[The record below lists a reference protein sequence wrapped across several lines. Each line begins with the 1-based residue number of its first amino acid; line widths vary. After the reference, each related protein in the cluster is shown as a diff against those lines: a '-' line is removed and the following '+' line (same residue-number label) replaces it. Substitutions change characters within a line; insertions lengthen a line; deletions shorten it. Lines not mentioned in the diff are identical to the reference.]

1 MRNPMAGETM
11 QPDNLPQR
19 IRDAVA
25 SGEFT
30 KARLL
35 WEEYGDTF
43 RAARLRGPLPVDRLV
58 EARELAEWTR
68 MAALGAR
75 ALIQDRLNQI
85 AVAQKYGWPQ
95 KQPQTRVA
103 ARF

>member
-1 MRNPMAGETM
+1 MPRKSPE
-11 QPDNLPQR
+11 PRSLPQQ

-25 SGEFT
+25 SDEFS

-35 WEEYGDTF
+35 WEEYGELF
-43 RAARLRGPLPVDRLV
+43 RADILRGPVPQSRLA

-68 MAALGAR
+68 MAALCAR
-75 ALIQDRLNQI
+75 ARMRDRLNQI
-85 AVAQKYGWPQ
+85 AVAQKYGWPAERRGS
-95 KQPQTRVA
+95 TLA

>member
-1 MRNPMAGETM
+1 MRNPMPGETM

-30 KARLL
+30 KAKLL
-35 WEEYGDTF
+35 WEEYGETF
-43 RAARLRGPLPVDRLV
+43 RADRQRGPLSLGRVV

-68 MAALGAR
+68 MAALCAR
-75 ALIQDRLNQI
+75 AHIQDRLNQI

-95 KQPQTRVA
+95 KQPQARVV
-103 ARF
+103 ARL

>member
-1 MRNPMAGETM
+1 VSRAAPRESLS
-11 QPDNLPQR
+11 LPQR
-19 IRDAVA
+19 IRKAVA
-25 SGEFT
+25 SGEFS

-35 WEEYGDTF
+35 WEEYGAAC
-43 RAARLRGPLPVDRLV
+43 RADRLRGPLPLSRLA

-68 MAALGAR
+68 MAALCAR
-75 ALIQDRLNQI
+75 ARIQDRLNQI

-95 KQPQTRVA
+95 ERPRTRLL